1 MKSFATFA
9 LFFLVLLSLSSSFC
23 AATKTT
29 TSRLRGS
36 GENKRNHL
44 LKRVLK
50 KGSGKNTG
58 STSNTDLSLCPFDTK
73 GMENMVALANNGT
86 VQLNDCSCSGYDDTA
101 TTNLRMDYTVYETF
115 LDTNGTAVQGQVQAW
130 IAFGASIGSF
140 GYEYQIDDILFPTE
154 EDVYGACLQLLRN
167 QCGDLDAG
175 EEGEGR

>member
-9 LFFLVLLSLSSSFC
+9 RFFLVLLSLSSSFC

-36 GENKRNHL
+36 ENKRNHL

-50 KGSGKNTG
+50 KGSGNKG
-58 STSNTDLSLCPFDTK
+58 STTSNTDLSLCPFDTK

-115 LDTNGTAVQGQVQAW
+115 LDTNGTAVQGQAW

-140 GYEYQIDDILFPTE
+140 GYEYQIDDMMFPTE
-154 EDVYGACLQLLRN
+154 EDVYGACLQVLRN
-167 QCGDLDAG
+167 RCGDLDAG
-175 EEGEGR
+175 VRNPLRCN